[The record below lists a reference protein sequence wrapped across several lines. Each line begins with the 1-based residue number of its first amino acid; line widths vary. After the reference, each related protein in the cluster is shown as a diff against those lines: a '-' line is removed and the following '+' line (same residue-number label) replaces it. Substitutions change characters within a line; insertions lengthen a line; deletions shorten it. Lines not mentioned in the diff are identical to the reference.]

1 VDVGDR
7 FERVADIW
15 AGKLDQEAGYY
26 AFNDAHAMMS
36 FAATG
41 RAGEIAHLRRSMRTA
56 FKGSDFNAAMT
67 RDVGMPLVDGLE
79 AYARNRHAEAIAAI
93 EPVRD
98 TANLFGGS
106 HAQRDLLTLT
116 LIDASIRIGDTRRAR
131 HYIAERQ
138 VHKPTAWSDRLLARS
153 EGEGRASS
161 RAAVSSRA
169 AFAAPRVPARV
180 TSLQP

>member
-1 VDVGDR
+1 
-7 FERVADIW
+7 VADIW
-15 AGKLDQEAGYY
+15 AGKLEQEAGYY

-41 RAGEIAHLRRSMRTA
+41 RNDEIARLRRSMRTA
-56 FKGSDFNAAMT
+56 VKGNAFNAAMT

-79 AYARNRHAEAIAAI
+79 AYARNRHAQSIAAI

-98 TANLFGGS
+98 IANLFGGS

-116 LIDASIRIGDTRRAR
+116 LIDASIRMGDTRRAR

-138 VHKPTAWSDRLLARS
+138 VHKPTAWSERLLARA
-153 EGEGRASS
+153 EREGRDSK
-161 RAAVSSRA
+161 RTAVSGAR
-169 AFAAPRVPARV
+169 FTVAAPKAPARV
-180 TSLQP
+180 AALQ